1 MPKGHYIR
9 DPKKRPK
16 KYPTL
21 KQKAVFDKVVNG
33 GKSISKAMRE
43 AGYAPSTAAR
53 TEHITASDGWKELM
67 KKHLSDESLSKAHEE
82 LLNAKRLDHMVFP
95 PFRHKKD
102 EEDEDEETDE
112 DVNEGENFGEQL
124 TDADIRT
131 MLTDVG
137 CTVRK
142 IVHGEQARHV
152 YFWSMNDKARKDAL
166 DMAYK
171 LKGHYEP
178 EKHNVKHEG
187 LNLADLYDRASGN

>member
-33 GKSISKAMRE
+33 GKSISAAMRE
-43 AGYAPSTAAR
+43 SGYSATTAQK
-53 TEHITASDGWKELM
+53 TEKITATLGWKELM

-82 LLNAKRLDHMVFP
+82 LLHAKKLDHMVFP
-95 PFRHKKD
+95 PFRHKEDDDQDDGDDASD
-102 EEDEDEETDE
+102 ENIGED
-112 DVNEGENFGEQL
+112 FGEQL

-171 LKGHYEP
+171 LKGHYEA
-178 EKHNVKHEG
+178 EKHDVTHKG
-187 LNLADLYDRASGN
+187 LNLIDLYDRSSGN